1 MEIKEIASLRP
12 RAAASPIE
20 IRVVRIWKP
29 PFRDNETCFLLV
41 DRHGD
46 GIQAIAKGKD
56 QSYAEKNLM
65 PKSCYRIEGHACV
78 ESEPYVNTLSH
89 PANLRI
95 GVASTFTPVAESDD
109 LPHQYFEFASPRK
122 IQRICGNNKEV
133 TDFIGLLLKVEDKST
148 KTQRPYV
155 SLLLKDTSNEN
166 IEVALWE
173 EISKT
178 STRFDR
184 KAIEDSTYPTVIAVT
199 VVKVK
204 EFSNAKQ
211 LWSTRATYVYLNPR
225 CAETEILITNFNT
238 QETQHTST
246 GAQDIIRNKAITI
259 VSENKTTIGDL
270 IQKESNELSGQTFTF
285 NGAITQITTT
295 SDWYHLSCPKCRKII
310 YPTGDEWFCTAD
322 GMQREA
328 KYMYRIQATISDDTC
343 SINAVLFDEAV
354 KALVGIE
361 CADLVAK
368 STSTDMACIPLP
380 VLEIKGKP
388 TKFHAQASKDTRSG
402 VIRCVVN
409 KVTIAEIATENYL
422 LTIMPTPLP
431 HTPQQPPSRSRLA
444 TKRLNLFPEGNN
456 TSASK
461 KPK

>member
-1 MEIKEIASLRP
+1 MEIKEIASLRL

-65 PKSCYRIEGHACV
+65 PKSCYRIEGYACV

-133 TDFIGLLLKVEDKST
+133 T
-148 KTQRPYV
+148 
-155 SLLLKDTSNEN
+155 
-166 IEVALWE
+166 
-173 EISKT
+173 
-178 STRFDR
+178 
-184 KAIEDSTYPTVIAVT
+184 VIALT
-199 VVKVK
+199 AVKVK

-225 CAETEILITNFNT
+225 CAETEILIT
-238 QETQHTST
+238 
-246 GAQDIIRNKAITI
+246 K
-259 VSENKTTIGDL
+259 
-270 IQKESNELSGQTFTF
+270 
-285 NGAITQITTT
+285 
-295 SDWYHLSCPKCRKII
+295 
-310 YPTGDEWFCTAD
+310 
-322 GMQREA
+322 
-328 KYMYRIQATISDDTC
+328 YRIQATISDNTC

-361 CADLVAK
+361 CINVVTNK
-368 STSTDMACIPLP
+368 
-380 VLEIKGKP
+380 IKML
-388 TKFHAQASKDTRSG
+388 AQK
-402 VIRCVVN
+402 
-409 KVTIAEIATENYL
+409 KVTLPATRHKVTVLDE
-422 LTIMPTPLP
+422 
-431 HTPQQPPSRSRLA
+431 A
-444 TKRLNLFPEGNN
+444 NN
-456 TSASK
+456 R
-461 KPK
+461 